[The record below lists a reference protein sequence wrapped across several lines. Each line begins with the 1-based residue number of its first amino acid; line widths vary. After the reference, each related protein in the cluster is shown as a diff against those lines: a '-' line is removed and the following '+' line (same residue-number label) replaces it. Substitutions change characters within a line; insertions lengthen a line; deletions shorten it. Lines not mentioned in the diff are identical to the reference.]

1 MLTRL
6 TRAQVRRLDAIAIN
20 ELGIPGVVLMEN
32 AGRGAAEII
41 RDLIAQR
48 QARRAVI
55 FCGRGNNGGDGF
67 VIARHL
73 HNTGESVSTC
83 LTFPPSELRGDAE
96 INYRILEHMGL
107 EVAVLTGA
115 EALRTAAAAL
125 TTCDLVVD
133 ALLGTG
139 SEGNVREPLA
149 GFIGALNAAAKA
161 ATVAVD
167 IPSGLDCDTG
177 RPGGVAVRAD
187 VTVTFV
193 APKLGLVQAAALEWT
208 GAVHVVGIGTPPSL
222 IERVLR
228 DLPTEPG

>member
-1 MLTRL
+1 MLTTL

-32 AGRGAAEII
+32 AGHGAAEII

-55 FCGRGNNGGDGF
+55 FCGRGNNGGDGL

-73 HNTGESVSTC
+73 HNAGESVATC
-83 LTFPPSELRGDAE
+83 LTVPPSELRGDAE
-96 INYRILEHMGL
+96 INYRILERMGL
-107 EVAVLTGA
+107 EVVVLDGA
-115 EALRTAAAAL
+115 EALRAAAAAL
-125 TTCDLVVD
+125 TARDLVVD

-139 SEGNVREPLA
+139 FEGNVREPLA
-149 GFIGALNAAAKA
+149 GFIGALNAAPKA

-177 RPGGVAVRAD
+177 RPGGVAIRAD

-208 GAVHVVGIGTPPSL
+208 GTLHVVGIGTPPSL
-222 IERVLR
+222 IERVIR
-228 DLPTEPG
+228 DLPAEPG